1 MERERNERARQMR
14 GLFSVELKKGRITGS
29 IVTPTHGGF
38 RRPDLNT
45 VAGSARRIFLRK
57 EINKDG
63 PKYSKSTPK
72 EFLSKKRKP
81 KPNP

>member
-45 VAGSARRIFLRK
+45 VAGSARRIFLCEGARGGGVGCTGTAQ
-57 EINKDG
+57 IRG
-63 PKYSKSTPK
+63 MTP
-72 EFLSKKRKP
+72 P
-81 KPNP
+81 M